1 MTVYSLSLFGLC
13 TILAFIPSYFGNK
26 DEGSLIVTSGTS
38 VFMLSWFLSKVTFFE
53 LLPPLDNVF
62 SSSSSGFSFEFL
74 VLDFLRLPF
83 KKVEFEEVECILD
96 N

>member
-1 MTVYSLSLFGLC
+1 
-13 TILAFIPSYFGNK
+13 
-26 DEGSLIVTSGTS
+26 
-38 VFMLSWFLSKVTFFE
+38 MLSSSSLKVT
-53 LLPPLDNVF
+53 LLEVLPSLDNV
-62 SSSSSGFSFEFL
+62 SSFSSSGFSFEFL

>member
-1 MTVYSLSLFGLC
+1 
-13 TILAFIPSYFGNK
+13 
-26 DEGSLIVTSGTS
+26 
-38 VFMLSWFLSKVTFFE
+38 VTFFE
-53 LLPPLDNVF
+53 LFPPLVSFF

-74 VLDFLRLPF
+74 VLDFLRLPL

>member
-1 MTVYSLSLFGLC
+1 MTVYSLSFFKLGAF
-13 TILAFIPSYFGNK
+13 LAFFSSYLGK
-26 DEGSLIVTSGTS
+26 VMSGSLIVASGRCS
-38 VFMLSWFLSKVTFFE
+38 CILSFSSLKVT
-53 LLPPLDNVF
+53 LLEVVPSLGNVF
-62 SSSSSGFSFEFL
+62 SFSSSGFSFEFM

>member
-1 MTVYSLSLFGLC
+1 MTLYRLSFFELG
-13 TILAFIPSYFGNK
+13 AFLTFFSSYLGK
-26 DEGSLIVTSGTS
+26 VERGSLIVASGRCRCIS
-38 VFMLSWFLSKVTFFE
+38 SSSSLKVT
-53 LLPPLDNVF
+53 LLEVVPSLDNAF
-62 SSSSSGFSFEFL
+62 SFSSSGFSFEIM